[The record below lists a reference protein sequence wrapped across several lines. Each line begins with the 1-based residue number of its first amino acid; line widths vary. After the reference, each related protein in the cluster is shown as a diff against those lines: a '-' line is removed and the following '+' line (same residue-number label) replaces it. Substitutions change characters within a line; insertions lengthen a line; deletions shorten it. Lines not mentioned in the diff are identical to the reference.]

1 MALHYHSLL
10 PSALLD
16 LVVVPCILGLEIFK
30 QSYTTCLVAIS
41 TKIMAGEKII
51 PLQLGVKAIE
61 MGRINNIENYWV
73 TSQHL
78 QSVLQSPFH

>member
-41 TKIMAGEKII
+41 TKIMAGEK
-51 PLQLGVKAIE
+51 
-61 MGRINNIENYWV
+61 NNSTTV
-73 TSQHL
+73 GGKSH
-78 QSVLQSPFH
+78 